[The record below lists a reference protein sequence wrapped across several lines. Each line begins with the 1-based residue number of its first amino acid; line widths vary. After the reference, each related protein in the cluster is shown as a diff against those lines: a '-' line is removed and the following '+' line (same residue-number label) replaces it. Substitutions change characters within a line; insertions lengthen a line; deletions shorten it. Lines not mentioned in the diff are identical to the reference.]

1 MGVVVEESVA
11 VGQVAATKRLA
22 LLALDASTEACSA
35 ALLAGGETTVQF
47 QIAPRQHG
55 ALMLPMIKTLLAERN
70 LSLAQLDGL
79 AFAGG
84 PGRFTGLRIAA
95 GVVQGLAL
103 SSQLP
108 VIKVSTLAATAQAAW
123 RQFCHNQV
131 VVVDDARQQQL
142 YVGVYR
148 LNDAGLMEAVA
159 EDALVAVDGFHFPYQ
174 GQWCAVGSAWQT
186 VPQVANGF
194 TTPPLRIEPCCY
206 GSAED
211 VVKLAA
217 PLLLAGHGCRAA
229 EALPTYLR
237 SQNSWRRLSDQQSAA
252 GSR

>member
-11 VGQVAATKRLA
+11 LQRIAATKHLA
-22 LLALDASTEACSA
+22 LLALDASTEACSV
-35 ALLAGGETTVQF
+35 ALLAGGKTTVQF

-55 ALMLPMIKTLLAERN
+55 ALILPMIKSLLAERN
-70 LSLAQLDGL
+70 LSLSQLDGL

-103 SSQLP
+103 SNQLP

-123 RQFCHNQV
+123 RQFCHNRV
-131 VVVDDARQQQL
+131 VVVDDARQQEL
-142 YVGVYR
+142 YVGIYR
-148 LNDAGLMEAVA
+148 LNNAGLMEAVV
-159 EDALVAVDGFHFPYQ
+159 EDGLIAVDRFHFPYQ

-186 VPQVANGF
+186 VPQVADGF
-194 TTPPLRIEPCCY
+194 ATAPVKIEPCCY

-211 VVKLAA
+211 VLKLAT

-229 EALPTYLR
+229 EALPSYLR

-252 GSR
+252 GSK